1 MLISECCQA
10 WAIYYLPQLIT
21 PILLEFFLDDTKV
34 CSNTNLHND
43 KINVLVNSIENN
55 IEAEHDKILRT
66 TSENITESLI

>member
-1 MLISECCQA
+1 MIRKFAQ
-10 WAIYYLPQLIT
+10 IP
-21 PILLEFFLDDTKV
+21 
-34 CSNTNLHND
+34 TNLHND